1 MQGLTT
7 RFSGQLPQ
15 LILFDLDGTLV
26 DSVPDLAAAIDQM
39 LLQLGRPAAGLDK
52 VRLWVGNGAEVLV
65 RRALADALDASLV
78 DNAEAAAALTLF
90 LQLYEQQHDLTVLYP
105 QVLATMTTLKQ
116 QGIALALVTNKPEQ
130 FLPALFERHGLTQF
144 FDWVVGGDT
153 FAQRKPD
160 PYGINWVL
168 QQAKVQPEQAVFVG
182 DSRNDILAA
191 KAAGVLS
198 VALTYGYNH
207 GLPIEQEHPDWI
219 IDSLAELVQ

>member
-26 DSVPDLAAAIDQM
+26 DSVPDLAAATDQM

-105 QVLATMTTLKQ
+105 QVLATLTTLKQ

-153 FAQRKPD
+153 FALHKPD

>member
-7 RFSGQLPQ
+7 RCSGQLPQ

-26 DSVPDLAAAIDQM
+26 DSVPDLAAATDQM

-78 DNAEAAAALTLF
+78 DNAEAAAALKLF
-90 LQLYEQQHDLTVLYP
+90 LQLYAQQHDLTVLYP
-105 QVLATMTTLKQ
+105 HVLATLTTLKQ
-116 QGIALALVTNKPEQ
+116 QGIVLALVTNKPEQ

-153 FAQRKPD
+153 FALRKPD